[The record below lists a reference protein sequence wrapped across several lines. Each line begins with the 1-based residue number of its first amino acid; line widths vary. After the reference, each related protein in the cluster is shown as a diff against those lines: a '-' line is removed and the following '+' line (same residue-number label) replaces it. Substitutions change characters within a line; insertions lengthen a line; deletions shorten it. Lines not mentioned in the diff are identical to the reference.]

1 VAEAVKTYQVD
12 WRTAGY
18 VVAMGRLEKVY
29 KQRGIFP

>member
-1 VAEAVKTYQVD
+1 VADTAKSYNVD

-18 VVAMGRLEKVY
+18 IVALARLEKVY